1 MSLNSVNTNQ
11 GALIALQNLN
21 ATNQE
26 LNSVQTRINT
36 GLKVGSAKD
45 NGAIWAIAQNQRA
58 TSLSLNAVKDSLQ
71 RSQSTIDVAVAG
83 GESVSDLLVQMK
95 EKALAASESTLD
107 TASRKALND
116 DFVALRDQIAKAVSN
131 AEFNGTNLIKNGG
144 SAVGALANASGS
156 STITIAAQDL
166 SLGGGNVTVGATSSI
181 GTASA
186 ASAMLTTIQTSID
199 NVSSALAKLGTGSKA
214 IQSHL
219 TFIGKL
225 QDTID
230 AGVGNLVDADL
241 AKESARL
248 QALQTK
254 QQLGIQAL
262 SIANASTSS
271 LLWHCVARANRST
284 HSTADSR
291 AIRAFN
297 AGIRRPA
304 ALISSSPSPISNG
317 RSRTSPAISPQSPTQ
332 RPCVRISSTIC
343 FRNRRKPGCVTL
355 ASGATRVLPRS
366 AAKKYWQRSFVPML
380 KKSTSRHSRSS
391 TNETAGTSSM
401 IPIGMSR
408 SNGTPRVAR
417 SSWTWAICA
426 LTQSTSS
433 IDDTMGRSSS
443 MGPRAEA
450 RTMARNCV
458 RINCW
463 CST

>member
-1 MSLNSVNTNQ
+1 MALNSVNTNV

-21 ATNQE
+21 ATNGE

-71 RSQSTIDVAVAG
+71 RSQSTIDVAIAG
-83 GESVSDLLVQMK
+83 GETVSDLLVQMK

-107 TASRKALND
+107 ATSRKALND

-131 AEFNGTNLIKNGG
+131 AEFNGTNLIKSGG
-144 SAVGALANASGS
+144 TAIGALANASGS

-166 SLGGGNVTVGATSSI
+166 SLGGGNVTIGATSSI

-186 ASAMLTTIQTSID
+186 ASTMLTTIQTSID
-199 NVSSALAKLGTGSKA
+199 NVSSALAKLGTGSKSLA
-214 IQSHL
+214 SHL

-271 LLWHCVARANRST
+271 LL
-284 HSTADSR
+284 
-291 AIRAFN
+291 
-297 AGIRRPA
+297 G
-304 ALISSSPSPISNG
+304 L
-317 RSRTSPAISPQSPTQ
+317 
-332 RPCVRISSTIC
+332 
-343 FRNRRKPGCVTL
+343 FR
-355 ASGATRVLPRS
+355 
-366 AAKKYWQRSFVPML
+366 
-380 KKSTSRHSRSS
+380 
-391 TNETAGTSSM
+391 
-401 IPIGMSR
+401 
-408 SNGTPRVAR
+408 
-417 SSWTWAICA
+417 
-426 LTQSTSS
+426 
-433 IDDTMGRSSS
+433 
-443 MGPRAEA
+443 
-450 RTMARNCV
+450 
-458 RINCW
+458 
-463 CST
+463 